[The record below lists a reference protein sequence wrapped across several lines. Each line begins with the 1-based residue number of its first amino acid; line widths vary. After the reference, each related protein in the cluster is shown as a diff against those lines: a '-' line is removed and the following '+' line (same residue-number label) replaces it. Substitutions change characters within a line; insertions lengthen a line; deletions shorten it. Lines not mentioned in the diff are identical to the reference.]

1 MTKRLQLIRFLHEL
15 GLIEILPGKEESWT
29 QQELPIA
36 HYAAQQKFDES
47 SAIEKI
53 ATTLAIEN
61 IQLDSST
68 IDYTK
73 VTELIEKLG
82 ADYCFTQRILPLSET
97 NNQIVVVFAD
107 PLDLDTIKSIE
118 FKLSKNVLVAIA
130 KESEI
135 ILFLSDFIT
144 PEDELFEQFQDLPVS
159 DYVEILGHSSLD
171 QVIDKDSVSTPPIL
185 KLTNKIM
192 VDGVKARA
200 SDIHIE
206 PMQSAVSVRLRI
218 DGVMSNV
225 LEIPKRLQSYITTRF
240 KLLAS
245 MDIAERRRPQDGRF
259 RVRIA
264 GDVVDLRVSSL
275 PTAYGEKIVLR
286 LLRPRT
292 TQLSIDNL
300 TMPKAIFEGV
310 MRALNSHAKMLLVT
324 GPTGSGKSTT
334 LYTFLNYL
342 KNGRSNIVTVEDP
355 IEYKIVGINQLQVN
369 EAAQVTFAS
378 ALRSV
383 LRQDP
388 DVIMV
393 GEIRDSETAAIALQ
407 AAQTGHK
414 VLSTLHTNDALA
426 AIARLKNLSIAPY
439 LIASSLAGIL
449 AQRLVRKLCHECAV
463 NLSPEHD
470 QADINELKLQ
480 GIDYRTVK
488 KARGCKNCSD
498 LGYFGRFAIYSYLEV
513 SDLIAEQIAK
523 GVESSEIENSVRA
536 LGFQSLSDSA
546 VQALT
551 DGLTSYDEVKPYL
564 KRESRSTIKNLSVS
578 EQRSGCSIAK
588 PKLLLVEDN
597 DDVRSVLA
605 MLLER
610 EMFDVVQ
617 AANGLEALSKVYAE
631 VPAVIL
637 CDLMMPVMDGREFLL
652 KLKNNKQTREI
663 PVIILTAAASE
674 EHEINLLEL
683 GARDFVSKA
692 SSTNIMLTRI
702 RKVLA

>member
-15 GLIEILPGKEESWT
+15 GLIEVLPGKDEIWT

-36 HYAAQQKFDES
+36 FYAAQQKFDES
-47 SAIEKI
+47 IAIEKI
-53 ATTLAIEN
+53 ASKLAIEN
-61 IQLDSST
+61 IQLDPST
-68 IDYTK
+68 IDYAK
-73 VTELIEKLG
+73 VTELVEKLG
-82 ADYCFTQRILPLSET
+82 AEYCLTQRITPLSET
-97 NNQIVVVFAD
+97 NNQIVVAFAD

-118 FKLSKNVLVAIA
+118 FRLSKSVHIAIA

-135 ILFLSDFIT
+135 LLLLSEFIT
-144 PEDELFEQFQDLPVS
+144 PEDELFEQFQDLPAS
-159 DYVEILGHSSLD
+159 DYVEILGRSSLD
-171 QVIDKDSVSTPPIL
+171 QEIDKDGVSTPPIL

-192 VDGVKARA
+192 GDGVKARA

-206 PMQSAVSVRLRI
+206 PMQSAVSVRFRI

-245 MDIAERRRPQDGRF
+245 MDISERRRPQDGRF

-275 PTAYGEKIVLR
+275 PTAYGETIVLR

-292 TQLSIDNL
+292 TQLSIESL
-300 TMPKAIFEGV
+300 AMPKQICEAV
-310 MRALNSHAKMLLVT
+310 MRALNGHAKMLLVT

-334 LYTFLNYL
+334 LYTFLHYL

-355 IEYKIVGINQLQVN
+355 IEYKIAGINQLQVN

-388 DVIMV
+388 DLIMV
-393 GEIRDSETAAIALQ
+393 GEIRDSETANIALQ
-407 AAQTGHK
+407 SAQTGHK
-414 VLSTLHTNDALA
+414 VLSTLHTNDAVA

-439 LIASSLAGIL
+439 LIASSLAGVL
-449 AQRLVRKLCHECAV
+449 AQRLVRKLCQECAV
-463 NLSPEHD
+463 ELTPEHD
-470 QADINELKLQ
+470 QAVIEDLKLR
-480 GIDYRTVK
+480 GIDYKSVK
-488 KARGCKNCSD
+488 KAHGCKNCSD

-523 GVESSEIENSVRA
+523 GAESSEIANSARS

-546 VQALT
+546 LQALT
-551 DGLTSYDEVKPYL
+551 DGLTSYEEVKPYL
-564 KRESRSTIKNLSVS
+564 EKESRSSINNLAVS
-578 EQRSGCSIAK
+578 EQRLGNSIAK

-610 EMFDVVQ
+610 EMFDVIQ

-692 SSTNIMLTRI
+692 SSSNIMLTRI